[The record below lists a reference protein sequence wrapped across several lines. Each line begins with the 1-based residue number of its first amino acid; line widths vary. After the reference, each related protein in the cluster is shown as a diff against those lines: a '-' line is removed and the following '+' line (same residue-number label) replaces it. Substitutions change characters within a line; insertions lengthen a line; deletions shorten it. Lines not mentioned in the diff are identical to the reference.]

1 MSAPLPD
8 ETAAVMRGWMSLALM
23 VSTVTSA
30 PSAFP
35 ASTACFLRAS
45 SAAGT
50 KSTQRTTCNFCPC
63 A

>member
-1 MSAPLPD
+1 MSAPLPE
-8 ETAAVMRGWMSLALM
+8 ETAAVMRDWMSLALI
-23 VSTVTSA
+23 VSTVISA

-35 ASTACFLRAS
+35 ASTACFLSAS

-50 KSTQRTTCNFCPC
+50 KSTQRTMWSFWPC